1 MFFFSLFSLNGS
13 SKRIEYSPLSI
24 PGIYTLSR
32 SELTELYE
40 NRVKLS
46 AYDLYPPYIQ
56 LRILWNIDHP
66 SQQLHIYSPLSS
78 PYRWDRAS
86 LYAEQKMGDA
96 LQWELAELAA
106 GRICLDGLVQLRIT
120 REFELGANRVAI
132 NPPTCFVLN
141 LDKPKE
147 VES

>member
-13 SKRIEYSPLSI
+13 SKRIEYSPVSI

-56 LRILWNIDHP
+56 LRILWNMII
-66 SQQLHIYSPLSS
+66 LLSS
-78 PYRWDRAS
+78 CIYILHFRVPIDRI
-86 LYAEQKMGDA
+86 
-96 LQWELAELAA
+96 ELACTLSKRWAMHY
-106 GRICLDGLVQLRIT
+106 
-120 REFELGANRVAI
+120 N
-132 NPPTCFVLN
+132 
-141 LDKPKE
+141 
-147 VES
+147 ESL